1 MKVGAVLARSLAA
14 ASLRITLAS
23 AVPTTHLN
31 QSILAALV
39 SSSAN
44 HQNPIKGS
52 DNNSPNSATAAAASS
67 TGASTNSMTAMRDAQ
82 YPGTAVE
89 RMMNVRQRV
98 RQLAESGEL
107 NGQPWEDVRR
117 RLLWAGGLRDLTN
130 VRPGQG
136 YTGHSFNDF
145 NHVDL
150 TCMTEVDNAHDGQS
164 IPGIAPGNKLG
175 EGIRAAS
182 APELGPGG
190 SWSTCAMGCHTDP
203 PNDVAHTQF
212 RSRIAFK
219 LVWVPTPRL
228 DEFVLVDDDGQL
240 LAHVT
245 SVQPPLPSVRERQM
259 NYRIVEGSKYA
270 KQADRIAESYRMAVE

>member
-14 ASLRITLAS
+14 ASLRISIAS
-23 AVPTTHLN
+23 AVSATHIN
-31 QSILAALV
+31 QSILAALL

-44 HQNPIKGS
+44 QNPIKG
-52 DNNSPNSATAAAASS
+52 DGTKDHHLPADAAPTANKGTS
-67 TGASTNSMTAMRDAQ
+67 GNMTAMRDEQ

-89 RMMNVRQRV
+89 RMVNVRARV

-107 NGQPWEDVRR
+107 NGQPWDDVRR
-117 RLLWAGGLRDLTN
+117 QILWAGGLQDLTN

-150 TCMTEVDNAHDGQS
+150 TCMVELDNTHDGQS

-175 EGIRAAS
+175 EGIRVAS
-182 APELGPGG
+182 LPDLGPGG
-190 SWSTCAMGCHTDP
+190 SWSTCAMGCNTDP

-212 RSRIAFK
+212 KSRIAFK
-219 LVWVPTPRL
+219 LVWVPTRQR

-245 SVQPPLPSVRERQM
+245 NIQPPLPSLRERQM

-270 KQADRIAESYRMAVE
+270 KQADRIAGTYRMAVE